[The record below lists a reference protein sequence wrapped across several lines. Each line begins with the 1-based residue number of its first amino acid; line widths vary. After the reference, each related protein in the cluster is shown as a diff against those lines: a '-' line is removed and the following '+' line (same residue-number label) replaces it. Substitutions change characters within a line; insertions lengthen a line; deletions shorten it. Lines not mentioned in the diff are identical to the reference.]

1 MDLKKLEDT
10 ILELNRIK
18 GVEIKR
24 IRESTKKNQRDRRR
38 KNHYKNE
45 LEEDLRIKTVMRKI
59 RKKPVSFKMKNK
71 EIARKKKIDLEK
83 EIKAEKINKAEESK
97 V

>member
-1 MDLKKLEDT
+1 
-10 ILELNRIK
+10 
-18 GVEIKR
+18 
-24 IRESTKKNQRDRRR
+24 
-38 KNHYKNE
+38 
-45 LEEDLRIKTVMRKI
+45 MRKI

-71 EIARKKKIDLEK
+71 EIARKKKIDIEK